1 MVASSGRVA
10 TSVGWDLSFF
20 LAQARLASSGQVHHV
35 RQREDARLHVEV
47 GPRIHRRN
55 QGHTALPLNTE
66 RRHRTHASPRR
77 LLEKLGSEED
87 KGRTRRRL
95 DLLSEEATRTGPG
108 TMKFPTGFEL
118 GVTGSL
124 PATTSYE

>member
-1 MVASSGRVA
+1 MVASGGRVA
-10 TSVGWDLSFF
+10 ASVGWDLSFF

-35 RQREDARLHVEV
+35 RQREDARLHLEM

-55 QGHTALPLNTE
+55 KGHTTLPLNTD

-77 LLEKLGSEED
+77 LLEKLGSEKD

-95 DLLSEEATRTGPG
+95 DLLSQEAPRTRPG
-108 TMKFPTGFEL
+108 IVKPFHDFVL
-118 GVTGSL
+118 RRL
-124 PATTSYE
+124 SYD